1 MLGWECDSNILQVL
15 ISNKFATFKK
25 IAIAKILIT
34 VAKDLLMCNIIINT
48 FLKYFFKKV
57 FFKILL
63 M

>member
-1 MLGWECDSNILQVL
+1 MLGWECDPNILQVL

-25 IAIAKILIT
+25 ITIAKILIT
-34 VAKDLLMCNIIINT
+34 VAKDLLMCNIINT

>member
-1 MLGWECDSNILQVL
+1 MLGWECDPNILQVL

-34 VAKDLLMCNIIINT
+34 VAKDLLMCNIINT

>member
-25 IAIAKILIT
+25 ITIAKILIT